1 MNFKLKSFRTNK
13 AARGEK
19 FVQVKNPGVLT
30 SIFECLTDPGDL
42 SLNFFVISNVR
53 GLFETLGADPTLRK
67 AASSRM
73 IGVAEIHVR
82 SFHIS
87 QFDFNL
93 I

>member
-1 MNFKLKSFRTNK
+1 M
-13 AARGEK
+13 
-19 FVQVKNPGVLT
+19 QVKNPGVLT
-30 SIFECLTDPGDL
+30 CIFECLTDPGDL
-42 SLNFFVISNVR
+42 YLNFFVISNVC

-67 AASSRM
+67 AACSSM
-73 IGVAEIHVR
+73 IGVAEIHFR

>member
-19 FVQVKNPGVLT
+19 SVQVKNPGVLT

-53 GLFETLGADPTLRK
+53 GLF
-67 AASSRM
+67 
-73 IGVAEIHVR
+73 
-82 SFHIS
+82 
-87 QFDFNL
+87 
-93 I
+93 